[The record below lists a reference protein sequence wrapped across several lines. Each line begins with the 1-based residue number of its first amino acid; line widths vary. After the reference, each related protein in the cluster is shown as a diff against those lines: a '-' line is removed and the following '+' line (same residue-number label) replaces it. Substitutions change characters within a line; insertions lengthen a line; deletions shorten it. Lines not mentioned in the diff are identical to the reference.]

1 MAEERIHRTWLHS
14 DRTVPARFVRPV
26 LRFTHIEAA
35 GGAVLLI
42 AAVIALIWAN
52 APFGETYEEF
62 WETHLE
68 IAVGSFHFEH
78 TLREIVNDGMMAVF
92 FFVVGLEI
100 KRELV
105 LGELRDPKRAA
116 LPVMAALGGMVA
128 PAILYLIIVAGE
140 PGASRG
146 WGVPMATDIA
156 FSVGVVALLGRR
168 VPVGAKLFLL
178 TLAIADDIGAITVIA
193 IFYTDTLY
201 FGWLAGALGGLAVTW
216 IAGRVGIRSLLFYGV
231 IALGTW
237 YALLES
243 GVHATLAG
251 VALGFLTPARA
262 WYSDEQYREKTSR
275 LLDRFAFDAAAPRAA
290 ERIDQDALDVAA
302 VAKESVAPLS
312 RLEIALHP
320 WSSFV
325 VVPIFSLANAGVRFA
340 GINLIDAITHP
351 VALGVA
357 VGLFVGKIT
366 GVTAFAWLAV
376 RMGWGKLPRLT
387 TWTHIVGLAALAG
400 VGFTV
405 AIFVSGLAFDDPTLG
420 DRAKT
425 GIFLGSLVAGVV
437 GYVLLRM
444 TKHLPAGEMPPRR
457 ARSEDAEPA
466 QAGGSD

>member
-1 MAEERIHRTWLHS
+1 
-14 DRTVPARFVRPV
+14 
-26 LRFTHIEAA
+26 
-35 GGAVLLI
+35 
-42 AAVIALIWAN
+42 
-52 APFGETYEEF
+52 
-62 WETHLE
+62 
-68 IAVGSFHFEH
+68 
-78 TLREIVNDGMMAVF
+78 
-92 FFVVGLEI
+92 
-100 KRELV
+100 
-105 LGELRDPKRAA
+105 
-116 LPVMAALGGMVA
+116 
-128 PAILYLIIVAGE
+128 
-140 PGASRG
+140 
-146 WGVPMATDIA
+146 MATDIA

-340 GINLIDAITHP
+340 GINLVDAITHP

-357 VGLFVGKIT
+357 VGLFVGKMT